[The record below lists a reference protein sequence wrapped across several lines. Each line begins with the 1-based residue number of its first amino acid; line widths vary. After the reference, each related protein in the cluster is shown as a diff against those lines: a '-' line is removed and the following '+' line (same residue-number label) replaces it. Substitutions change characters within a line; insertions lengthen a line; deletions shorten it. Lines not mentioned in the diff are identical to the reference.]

1 MATQAAGLEER
12 SGESNDER
20 PGRDDAAIVIGIDIG
35 GTKTALMATAVAS
48 GEDLGHD
55 RFPTPADEGP
65 ERMVTDLVDAVQR
78 LIRRVDRRVEDLKA
92 VGLAVPGQVIRDAG
106 RIIEAGNLAG
116 WQDVP
121 LRDMVSRS
129 LDVSTWVDQDAN
141 AAALGERWRGAAR
154 TMNSYVFLA
163 LGTGIGAGIVIN
175 GRVRRGFHNAAG
187 EVGGFVME
195 RRSLGRNRHGHGN
208 LERLIGGPAI
218 RRAAKRATGDDLSA
232 ADALRRAEQDERLRP
247 LADKVADYLAMTVV
261 AIGALIDP
269 EAVIV
274 GGGTAQAG
282 DWFLARV
289 RERICRELDPA
300 PALIPSVLGED
311 AQLHGAVFGAL
322 WELDPELALR
332 EELR

>member
-1 MATQAAGLEER
+1 MPPAA
-12 SGESNDER
+12 
-20 PGRDDAAIVIGIDIG
+20 
-35 GTKTALMATAVAS
+35 
-48 GEDLGHD
+48 
-55 RFPTPADEGP
+55 
-65 ERMVTDLVDAVQR
+65 
-78 LIRRVDRRVEDLKA
+78 
-92 VGLAVPGQVIRDAG
+92 
-106 RIIEAGNLAG
+106 
-116 WQDVP
+116 
-121 LRDMVSRS
+121 
-129 LDVSTWVDQDAN
+129 
-141 AAALGERWRGAAR
+141 
-154 TMNSYVFLA
+154 
-163 LGTGIGAGIVIN
+163 
-175 GRVRRGFHNAAG
+175 
-187 EVGGFVME
+187 GGFVME
-195 RRSLGRNRHGHGN
+195 RRALGRDRDGHGN

-218 RRAAKRATGDDLSA
+218 RRAAKRATGQDLSA
-232 ADALRRAEQDERLRP
+232 ADALRRAERDERLRP

-282 DWFLARV
+282 DWFLTQV